1 MLWFARNSC
10 VLAQVF
16 HPGRWH
22 LQSTRAMNVPSLHAR
37 SRVIVLTAR
46 RRLPGDLVILAGE
59 DRARRREACYQC
71 RLSPRLRAQ
80 TFWRSILRLRASS
93 RIRPGG
99 SSSGSSAS
107 SKVPQ

>member
-16 HPGRWH
+16 HPGRWY
-22 LQSTRAMNVPSLHAR
+22 LQSTRAMNVASLHAR
-37 SRVIVLTAR
+37 SRGIPLTAR
-46 RRLPGDLVILAGE
+46 QRLRGGLVIFAGE
-59 DRARRREACYQC
+59 DRSRQRESCYQC

-80 TFWRSILRLRASS
+80 TFSRSILRLRASS
-93 RIRPGG
+93 RIRHGG